1 MTTTTATEQQNYD
14 ALLAGEIPDTLREA
28 VTRDCRGCDAYG
40 EGPDNMLEGDH
51 ETDCPKRRPL
61 PLAEA
66 HVAAERYVLTQ
77 YEGDI
82 AYQARKD
89 TRLGDWETVKVS
101 WWNNNSFKGTGAD
114 IFAAIGA
121 ALKGG
126 E

>member
-66 HVAAERYVLTQ
+66 HVAAERWATVEQGWLVHFDQGGVEVHRPVGLGSYH
-77 YEGDI
+77 
-82 AYQARKD
+82 
-89 TRLGDWETVKVS
+89 RLEEHYGP
-101 WWNNNSFKGTGAD
+101 D
-114 IFAAIGA
+114 IFSAIGA
-121 ALKGG
+121 AFKGG